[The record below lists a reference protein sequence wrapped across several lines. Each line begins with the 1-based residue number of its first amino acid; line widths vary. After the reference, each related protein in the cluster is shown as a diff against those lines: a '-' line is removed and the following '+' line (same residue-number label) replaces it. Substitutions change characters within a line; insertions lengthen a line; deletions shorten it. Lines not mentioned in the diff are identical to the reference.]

1 MIPYAWGEPGAL
13 PIHDT
18 MHQPSKGRRL
28 LIMRHAKSDRGTPG
42 ERDFDRPLAKRGQ
55 RDAPRMGEWLRA
67 QGLAPDLVLASPA
80 RRAQETASKVCKVL
94 DIETEAIQWEPR
106 IYDATRADL
115 IEVLMDCPADRRL
128 VLLVGHN
135 PGLEELLEY
144 LVRGSGTLPGGDKT
158 LPTAAVACVRL
169 KGSWRKLTAG
179 SGRVEHWMY
188 PKGLGDA

>member
-28 LIMRHAKSDRGTPG
+28 LIMRHAKSDRGTLG
-42 ERDFDRPLAKRGQ
+42 EPDFDRPLAKRGR

-67 QGLAPDLVLASPA
+67 QGLVPDLVLASPA
-80 RRAQETASKVCKVL
+80 RRAQETTSKVCKAL
-94 DIETEAIQWEPR
+94 DIEKQAIQWEPR

-115 IEVLMDCPADRRL
+115 IEVLADCPADRRL

-135 PGLEELLEY
+135 PSLEELLEY
-144 LVRGSGTLPGGDKT
+144 LVRGSGTLPAGDKI

-169 KGSWRKLTAG
+169 KADWRKLTAG